1 MREREGRERVMRRL
15 GERVPAIGSREQR
28 GRHERK
34 KHREQD
40 GSPRRR
46 TKKSRHGIEGKSPPM
61 L

>member
-1 MREREGRERVMRRL
+1 MRRL
-15 GERVPAIGSREQR
+15 GERVPAVGSREQR

-34 KHREQD
+34 KHRDQD

-46 TKKSRHGIEGKSPPM
+46 AKKSRHGTEGKSPM